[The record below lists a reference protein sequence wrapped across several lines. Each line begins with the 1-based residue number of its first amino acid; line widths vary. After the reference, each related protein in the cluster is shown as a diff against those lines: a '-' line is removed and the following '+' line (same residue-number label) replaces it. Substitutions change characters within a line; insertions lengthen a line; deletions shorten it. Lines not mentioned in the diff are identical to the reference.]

1 MSYLIDGNNLMRG
14 GQNRKS
20 LLEEL
25 AQFAAAK
32 KVRAAVVFDG
42 APEKNFPD
50 NSTFKGVKVY
60 YHEFGSNADERIK
73 QLVESSKERKTLFV
87 VTDDRALASYVRR
100 CGAKVLSCN
109 EFRGR
114 ATASKPASETKPETI
129 KSDELAAWMRYF
141 GVDESDDEE

>member
-1 MSYLIDGNNLMRG
+1 MRG

-25 AQFAAAK
+25 ARFAAAK

-50 NSTFKGVKVY
+50 GSAFKGVKIY
-60 YHEFGSNADERIK
+60 YHKFGSNADERIK
-73 QLVESSKERKTLFV
+73 QIVEGTKERKTLIV
-87 VTDDRALASYVRR
+87 VTNDRALAAYVRR
-100 CGAKVLSCN
+100 CGARILSCG

-114 ATASKPASETKPETI
+114 MSVSQPPSETKPETI
-129 KSDELAAWMRYF
+129 KSDELNEWMRYF

>member
-1 MSYLIDGNNLMRG
+1 MRG
-14 GQNRKS
+14 EQNRKS

-25 AQFAAAK
+25 ARFTSAK

-50 NSTFKGVKVY
+50 NSAFKGVKVY
-60 YHEFGSNADERIK
+60 YHKFGSNADERIK

-87 VTDDRALASYVRR
+87 VTDDRALAAYVRR
-100 CGAKVLSCN
+100 CGAKILSCN

-114 ATASKPASETKPETI
+114 MNVGEPPIEAKPETI
-129 KSDELAAWMRYF
+129 KSDELGAWMRYF